1 MVGARLPVTFLILWA
16 TWIVLTLSL
25 DPQELMAGV
34 ICAALVSTLSYKF
47 LFKTGVKEKLS
58 LKKLGWAIAYVPSY
72 ILAEIKSHWD
82 VIKRI
87 LNPRMPMSPGI
98 VKIKTG
104 LRTDMGLT
112 GLANAITMTPGTLSV
127 DVTEE
132 GEPCLYVHWI
142 DVATTDP
149 EKAGEAIGGGFEK
162 YLRRIFG

>member
-1 MVGARLPVTFLILWA
+1 MVSARLPVTFLILWA

-25 DPQELMAGV
+25 DVQELVVGA
-34 ICAALVSTLSYKF
+34 ICAALVSALSYGL
-47 LFKTGVKEKLS
+47 LFRGGIKEKFGA
-58 LKKLGWAIAYVPSY
+58 KRIAYVLAYFPSY
-72 ILAEIKSHWD
+72 LLAEIKSHWD

-87 LNPRMPMSPGI
+87 INPRMPINPGI

-104 LRTDMGLT
+104 LKSDMGLT

-127 DVTEE
+127 EVVEE
-132 GEPCLYVHWI
+132 EPCLYIHWI

-162 YLRRIFG
+162 YLRRIFS